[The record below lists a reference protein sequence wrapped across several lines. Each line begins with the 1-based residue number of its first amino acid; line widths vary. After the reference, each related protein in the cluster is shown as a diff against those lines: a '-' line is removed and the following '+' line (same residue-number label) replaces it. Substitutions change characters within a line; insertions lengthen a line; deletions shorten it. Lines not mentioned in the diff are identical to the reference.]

1 MTTVIQQ
8 LVFLIPSIVLTAL
21 VAWTMQRNGRLFL
34 IDAFQG
40 NTELAHSVNRSLI
53 LGFCLVMLG
62 DIAVVDMTPM
72 MTFPDLWLTTQAACT
87 RTGWVL
93 LFLGLMYFCN
103 LFLLTRMGN
112 SYRNR
117 SRERRNG
124 ESLLA

>member
-1 MTTVIQQ
+1 MTTLIQQ
-8 LVFLIPSIVLTAL
+8 LVFLIPSVVLIAL

-53 LGFCLVMLG
+53 LGFCLVMFG
-62 DIAVVDMTPM
+62 DIAIVDMPPM
-72 MTFPDLWLTTQAACT
+72 MTFPDLWLTIQAACI
-87 RTGWVL
+87 RIGFVL

-112 SYRNR
+112 SYR
-117 SRERRNG
+117 SRNRRNG